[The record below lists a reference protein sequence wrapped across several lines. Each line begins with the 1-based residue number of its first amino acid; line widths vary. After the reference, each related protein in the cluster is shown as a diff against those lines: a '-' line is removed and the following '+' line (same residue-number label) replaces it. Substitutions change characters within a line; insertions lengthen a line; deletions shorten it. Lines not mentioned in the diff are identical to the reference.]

1 MNRKFTCIVCPNGCE
16 IEVEYEGKDVKNI
29 EGEGCRK
36 GREYVVQELTDP
48 RRNIASSVILL
59 NVSVRLT
66 NPIPKDKI
74 FDVMDII
81 KNIKLKAPVEVG
93 DIVVK
98 NIMGYDSD
106 LIVTKQVGVK

>member
-36 GREYVVQELTDP
+36 GREYVVQELTDQ

-59 NVSVRLT
+59 N
-66 NPIPKDKI
+66 
-74 FDVMDII
+74 
-81 KNIKLKAPVEVG
+81 
-93 DIVVK
+93 
-98 NIMGYDSD
+98 
-106 LIVTKQVGVK
+106 